1 MSPKPRPR
9 SIAEQREQLDR
20 VIASKLRAPGSLPAR
35 TKSASTPIR
44 TNSSRPG

>member
-20 VIASKLRAPGSLPAR
+20 VIAAKFRTPSSVPPR
-35 TKSASTPIR
+35 TKLTSVAKR
-44 TNSSRPG
+44 TQSSRPG